1 MRFTLHVQIRIY
13 SNRRANDFTVCEHQ
27 LCLMAELFVYNTII
41 EHIVSLFSDRHKNK
55 AIIDA
60 KSTLQHCHLYIVA
73 VFIIIIAY

>member
-41 EHIVSLFSDRHKNK
+41 EHMVSRFSDRHKK
-55 AIIDA
+55 
-60 KSTLQHCHLYIVA
+60 
-73 VFIIIIAY
+73 